1 VQINPASDFTTD
13 NGILGRITGLLDKPQ
28 NPGMAAFGNVADQYL
43 ANNGQQDLNNMRATT
58 NELTRSLW
66 LAPQMQ
72 SAQIGDTGNMQAAQI
87 NAPGQNDINLSP
99 AYANMIYG
107 NPAENPYLTG
117 AIQKGINQSNTAFGN
132 MLSDATRNLTQN
144 ILPNIRSGARVS
156 GSYGGDREGIATGQ
170 ALEGF
175 NTQVGRALSQ
185 VGQNN
190 TDAAVGAQAGA
201 FDNGQNRALS
211 ALSGLN
217 GNQYNVAGQNAGFQQ
232 QANEANYQGNLQK
245 SMQQAQLNQNAA
257 LANQS
262 AQLGT
267 NQLNTQRQLG
277 GLSAGSGLLGQVYG
291 MGTNQ
296 DAYAGQ
302 KVGQVAGL
310 LSPFTGLG
318 GSSTQ
323 SQPLYQNTGAGILGG
338 ALMGQQLMKG
348 FGGGGGVNGWMNN
361 NAGVLQANPGLS
373 YNDLG
378 SAF

>member
-1 VQINPASDFTTD
+1 MLF
-13 NGILGRITGLLDKPQ
+13 
-28 NPGMAAFGNVADQYL
+28 
-43 ANNGQQDLNNMRATT
+43 
-58 NELTRSLW
+58 RS
-66 LAPQMQ
+66 
-72 SAQIGDTGNMQAAQI
+72 
-87 NAPGQNDINLSP
+87 
-99 AYANMIYG
+99 
-107 NPAENPYLTG
+107 
-117 AIQKGINQSNTAFGN
+117 
-132 MLSDATRNLTQN
+132 
-144 ILPNIRSGARVS
+144 
-156 GSYGGDREGIATGQ
+156 
-170 ALEGF
+170 
-175 NTQVGRALSQ
+175 
-185 VGQNN
+185 
-190 TDAAVGAQAGA
+190 GA

-291 MGTNQ
+291 MGTSQ